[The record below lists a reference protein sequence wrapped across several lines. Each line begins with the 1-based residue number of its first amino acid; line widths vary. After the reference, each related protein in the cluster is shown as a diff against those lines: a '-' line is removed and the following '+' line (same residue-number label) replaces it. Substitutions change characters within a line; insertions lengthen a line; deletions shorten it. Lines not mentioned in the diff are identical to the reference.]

1 MQARR
6 EERHRNVNAEP
17 PLDRKPPHPGRE
29 REPLRKDVP
38 VRTVSSDELF
48 GGAQEIAIAHAGSY
62 YRLKIT
68 RQGKLILNK

>member
-1 MQARR
+1 M
-6 EERHRNVNAEP
+6 
-17 PLDRKPPHPGRE
+17 
-29 REPLRKDVP
+29 RKDVP